1 MGILNRTA
9 LYSCSLLTMLLIL
22 TPVLAEEVVTLDT
35 RPGIT
40 QSFLLL
46 EPKEEPKGVVLMF
59 PGHEGVVTFNKAGD
73 ELSVEIERGGF
84 TASED
89 TRKIYQENGMV
100 VAVMAPPSDMQ
111 SGMDTAF
118 RSSEKH
124 AEDVSV
130 VIGYLNTRY
139 QKASYIHGHC
149 RSSFSPASVATK
161 LNNKGISGLI
171 LSSPR
176 SQGRHGAITDY
187 TKDVINIPVLLVQH
201 TEDACKGTPYSNL
214 NKVRQFY
221 ESSSQKVDVI
231 IVSGGDTAS
240 TGPGSCQNGAHSFR
254 GLREE
259 TANAIANWVQG
270 KEFQTRISD

>member
-1 MGILNRTA
+1 MRTLNRSA
-9 LYSCSLLTMLLIL
+9 FYLCSLLTMLFTLA
-22 TPVLAEEVVTLDT
+22 PVLAEEVVTLDT
-35 RPGIT
+35 RPGVT

-46 EPKEEPKGVVLMF
+46 EPIEEPKGVILMF
-59 PGHEGVVTFNKAGD
+59 PGHEGVVKFNKIND
-73 ELSVEIERGGF
+73 DLTVEIERGGF

-89 TRKIYQENGMV
+89 TRRVYQENGIV
-100 VAVMAPPSDMQ
+100 VALMAPPSDMQ

-118 RSSEKH
+118 RSSEEH
-124 AEDVSV
+124 VADISI
-130 VIGYLNTRY
+130 VIDYLNKRY
-139 QKASYIHGHC
+139 QKAPYMHGHC
-149 RSSFSPASVATK
+149 RSSFSPASIATK
-161 LNNKGISGLI
+161 LDNRSISGLI

-214 NKVRQFY
+214 KKVRRFY

-231 IVSGGDTAS
+231 IVSGGDIAS

-254 GLREE
+254 GLQTE
-259 TANAIANWVQG
+259 TASAIVNWVQG
-270 KEFQTRISD
+270 EDFQTRISD